1 MTLGTKL
8 QNLRKSKNMS
18 QENLAEILNVS
29 RQAVSKWELDQS
41 LPDTAN
47 IISISEIFSVTTDY
61 LLLDKE
67 PSSAESGKRTSK
79 NFTLLICAAVSSS
92 IGFVGNFILYVASR
106 FIKVP
111 TAIPNY
117 KGGYTVTDGYDFSDF
132 IYHHKLS
139 LLFYFF
145 IILFILGI
153 ALAVYHYRAP
163 ITAFIVKIFQKI
175 KNFKFKKKSDTTD

>member
-41 LPDTAN
+41 LPDTSN
-47 IISISEIFSVTTDY
+47 IIAISEIFSVTTDY

-67 PSSAESGKRTSK
+67 PSPAESGKSSSK
-79 NFTLLICAAVSSS
+79 KFIPFICAVVSSAV
-92 IGFVGNFILYVASR
+92 GFVGNFILYVASR

-111 TAIPNY
+111 TTVPNY
-117 KGGYTVTDGYDFSDF
+117 KGGYMVTNGYDFSDF
-132 IYHHKLS
+132 ISHHKLE
-139 LLFYFF
+139 LLFDFF

-153 ALAVYHYRAP
+153 VLISYQYRNHIKTFLA
-163 ITAFIVKIFQKI
+163 KIYTKI
-175 KNFKFKKKSDTTD
+175 KTFKLKKKSRTID